1 MKNLCEKEI
10 LEKME
15 KEYEANLRMVMRLL
29 DDGMRIFKNAN
40 EAIEYTKRTMYIKS
54 LAVEDIKNPWN
65 DKDMRDYLSHY
76 YE

>member
-1 MKNLCEKEI
+1 
-10 LEKME
+10 
-15 KEYEANLRMVMRLL
+15 MRLL
-29 DDGMRIFKNAN
+29 DDGMRIFGNAD

>member
-29 DDGMRIFKNAN
+29 DDGMRIFRNADK
-40 EAIEYTKRTMYIKS
+40 AIEYTKRTMYIKS

-65 DKDMRDYLSHY
+65 DKDMRDNLSHY